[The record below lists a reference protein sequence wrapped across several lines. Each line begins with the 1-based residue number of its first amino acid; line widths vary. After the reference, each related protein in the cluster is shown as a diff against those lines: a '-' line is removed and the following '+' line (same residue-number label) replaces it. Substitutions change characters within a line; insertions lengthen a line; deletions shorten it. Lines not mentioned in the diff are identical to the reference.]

1 MAQLRLALAQVNA
14 TVGDL
19 AGNAATIREWTGKAS
34 DAGAHLVAF
43 PEMALTGYPVE
54 DLALRT
60 SFVDASREGL
70 TQLAADLAADGHG
83 DLPVVVGYLDRAPA
97 GSADTDPNREL
108 PQNCAAV
115 LHQGSV
121 VARYAK
127 HHLPTYG
134 VFDEARVFAP
144 GHDLAV
150 VRVRGVDVALA
161 ICEDIWQEGGPVSMA
176 REAGAELLLVLNGS
190 PYEREK
196 DDRRLELA
204 TRRARQAECVL
215 AYLNL
220 VGGQD
225 ELVFDGDSIV
235 VAADGAVLARGPQFT
250 EDLLVVDLDLAEST
264 FDPTDVSEG
273 VAFTPVSEE
282 PAEPYAGQPAP
293 EAARLDPVGEVYQ
306 ALVLGLRDY
315 VRKNGMR
322 SVVLGLSGGIDS
334 ALVAAIACDAL
345 GPANVFA
352 VSMPSAYSSDHSK
365 DDAADLAERTG
376 LNYRVQPIKPMVDAF
391 LSQLGLTGVAEENL
405 QARCR
410 GVILMGL
417 SNQEGHLTLATGN
430 KSELATGYSTIY
442 GDSVGGFAPLKDVPK
457 TLVWQLS
464 HWRNAEAERSGQT
477 APIPP
482 NSITKPPSAE
492 LRPGQVDQDS
502 LPPYETLDAILE
514 LYVSGAQGRA
524 QLIAAGFD
532 EAVVDKV
539 VSLVDRAEWKR
550 RQFAPGPKISALAF
564 GRDRRLPITSRW
576 REQDS

>member
-19 AGNAATIREWTGKAS
+19 AGNAEMVRLWAAKAAE
-34 DAGAHLVAF
+34 AGAHLVAF

-60 SFVDASREGL
+60 SFVDASRTALSG
-70 TQLAADLAADGHG
+70 LAADLDADGLG
-83 DLPVVVGYLDRAPA
+83 DLPVVVGYLDRAAA
-97 GSADTDPNREL
+97 GAVDSDPSREL

-115 LHQGSV
+115 LHRGSV

-150 VRVRGVDVALA
+150 VRVRDVDVALA

-190 PYEREK
+190 PYERDK
-196 DDRRLELA
+196 DDTRLELA
-204 TRRARQAECVL
+204 ARRAEQAGCTL

-235 VAADGAVLARGPQFT
+235 VGADGSVLARGPQFV
-250 EDLLVVDLDLAEST
+250 EDLLVLDLDLAEST
-264 FDPTDVSEG
+264 FDPADASEG
-273 VAFTPVSEE
+273 VVFTSVSEE
-282 PAEPYAGQPAP
+282 PAPAYAARPAP
-293 EAARLDPVGEVYQ
+293 EAPRLDPVGEVYE

-315 VRKNGMR
+315 VRKNGMS

-345 GPANVFA
+345 GATNVNA
-352 VSMPSAYSSDHSK
+352 VSMPSEYSSEHSK
-365 DDAADLAERTG
+365 DDAADLATRTG
-376 LNYRVQPIKPMVDAF
+376 LRYRVQPIKPMVEAF
-391 LSQLGLTGVAEENL
+391 LANLALTGVAEENL

-430 KSELATGYSTIY
+430 KSELATGYSTVY

-457 TLVWQLS
+457 TLVWQLAT
-464 HWRNAEAERSGQT
+464 WRNAEAERMGQT
-477 APIPP
+477 PPIPP
-482 NSITKPPSAE
+482 SSITKPPSAE

-514 LYVSGAQGRA
+514 LYVSGARGRA
-524 QLIAAGFD
+524 QLVEAGFD
-532 EAVVDKV
+532 EATVDRV

>member
-19 AGNAATIREWTGKAS
+19 AGNAEMVRLWTAKAAE
-34 DAGAHLVAF
+34 AGAHLVAF

-60 SFVDASREGL
+60 SFVDASRTAL
-70 TQLAADLAADGHG
+70 SQLAADLDADGLG
-83 DLPVVVGYLDRAPA
+83 DLPVVVGYLDRAAA
-97 GSADTDPNREL
+97 GAVDTDPSREL

-115 LHQGSV
+115 LHRGSV

-150 VRVRGVDVALA
+150 VRVRDVDVALA

-190 PYEREK
+190 PYERDK
-196 DDRRLELA
+196 DDTRLELA
-204 TRRARQAECVL
+204 ARRAGQAGCAL

-235 VAADGAVLARGPQFT
+235 VGADGSVLARGPQFA
-250 EDLLVVDLDLAEST
+250 EDLLVLDLDLAEST
-264 FDPTDVSEG
+264 FDPADVTEG
-273 VAFTPVSEE
+273 VVFTSVSEE
-282 PAEPYAGQPAP
+282 PAPAYAARPAP
-293 EAARLDPVGEVYQ
+293 EAPRLDPVGEVYE

-315 VRKNGMR
+315 VRKNGMS

-345 GPANVFA
+345 GATNVNA
-352 VSMPSAYSSDHSK
+352 VSMPSEYSSEHSK
-365 DDAADLAERTG
+365 DDAADLATRTG
-376 LNYRVQPIKPMVDAF
+376 LHYRVQPIKPMVEAF
-391 LSQLGLTGVAEENL
+391 LANLALTGVAEENL

-457 TLVWQLS
+457 TLVWQLAT
-464 HWRNAEAERSGQT
+464 WRNAEAERMGQT
-477 APIPP
+477 PPIPP
-482 NSITKPPSAE
+482 SSITKPPSAE

-514 LYVSGAQGRA
+514 LYVSGARGRA
-524 QLIAAGFD
+524 QLIEAGFD
-532 EAVVDKV
+532 EATVDRV